1 MALLQLTFSSVKA
14 DQLSAERYLAEIT
27 TSLLQSLSTP
37 QDPKKSPAAS
47 LIALVVEK
55 LATGTPRTFGD
66 DSKRSLD
73 WAVRQ
78 RFQIMKAEV
87 PAEVMSALQLLRLP
101 EAHQTF
107 LQRLQKNGTKATST
121 PEAAEDLLAS
131 IGLDKLNEAEVSNAL
146 LFMVFSL
153 NTRQYNPAHLISAI
167 RSKSRVKQLD
177 WQLVIQG
184 FDQPSL
190 QINSD
195 QFLQIFESLMPLALE
210 EQQFDIQGLWGG
222 SWKNPETQLSFLK
235 AFLFCS
241 PEQLDISRIPG
252 FRHGFPVDLFEGA
265 PEDLTKKAEVALKN
279 QLSSADAITAIFDLV
294 LPSDSSP
301 STPDCQDILNHFIQ
315 NHLAT
320 FLLSAPGI
328 PEPWTTSQER
338 FINKCFNV
346 FLLKQSNEY
355 NFALE
360 GLWRNSRD
368 WVFKQMHYSFLN
380 DPMISNNILE
390 CAQELGWTDSL
401 LSIVHPLTLDIACLL
416 HRDHGFDIENWLRES
431 AEQQTAEH
439 IGTTLTRF
447 LKIKSDDEYRV
458 QRKQQ
463 PAPRSVPLAVKT
475 VFALLLVV
483 EDFINDHESLTSIHR
498 ECLATYPRLINYG
511 EGFDDII
518 DENGRDGNG
527 LPEEADQHMSELF
540 GKMYRDELSFRE
552 VLELMREFKTAQDP
566 AKQDLFTCIVAGL
579 FDEYHSFHEYPADA
593 LMKTAVMFGG
603 IINFKLISGIPL
615 KVGLSLILDAV
626 RDNQRL
632 DPTYKF
638 GVEAIEQLTGRL
650 PEWVEFCRVLVQ
662 IPSLQG
668 TTVHKKALDVIRE
681 QSHDVY
687 GQREPNG
694 VNGAIDPFTVTNGSI
709 DERLSSNNAPHRFR
723 SLHADPP
730 AKGVFQD
737 PDQAAQDKVLFV
749 LNNISNENLT
759 TKLKDLQD
767 VLKDEHYQWF
777 ASHIVEQRA
786 KLEPNFQPLYMS
798 LLETIGDKALMAEV
812 LRETYVSAIR
822 MMNAEAT
829 INSATERGQ
838 LKNLGGWLGS
848 LTIAKDKPIK
858 HRNIFFRGLLLEG
871 FDTQRLLVVIPF
883 TCKVLVQGARS
894 SVFKPPNPWLMDIL
908 SLLMELYH
916 YADLKLN
923 LKFEIEVL
931 CKDLGLDHKTV
942 DPSTCIQDRPPQA
955 DDNLTNM
962 SGMPEGLDVGF
973 DDLSLGGLSRGV
985 RNERLSPATI
995 MSSLPRLEDVL
1006 KYPSTGGAE
1015 HDLVKDIVY
1024 RAFDQA
1030 IQEIIAPVVERS
1042 ITIASI
1048 STAQLVQKDFACEVD
1063 GEKMRSAA
1071 RQMVKSLAG
1080 SLALVTCKEPL
1091 KMSITN
1097 YIRRPANLD
1106 PTEQPMSE
1114 GVIMMCVNDNID
1126 TACSFVEKAAEERSI
1141 PEIDRVLEP
1150 DLEERRRHLAHRPN
1164 EPFVSDRLNRWALFI
1179 PEPFRQGGGGLNDAQ
1194 LAIYEDFARQVKG
1207 VNTNHSQNASS
1218 DSTGRQLPDVLQ
1230 EPFTM
1235 PNLSTPAEPPALP
1248 HQTPQMQQEPRMH
1261 FPSISNSTA
1270 QPPINGFGNPVTPQ
1284 DKILSL
1290 IYTMQTAAGQA
1301 SVDQAKHLPKNS
1313 PVVADFGQILQII
1326 INSARPNGENLAR
1339 LVAEKACSLLFK
1351 GVENQLEAELLAL
1364 LLAKICQLSE
1374 LVSRDVFRWLSAH
1387 EETYVLNV
1395 TTIFALVSVG
1405 LVDLARIDMVL
1416 AKFINLRKVQAITVL
1431 AELMD
1436 LVLFSEAPIALR
1448 ADFASSLEVMNQWL
1462 GDDPTLELAHLINN
1476 RLRDSGIPEAST
1488 VAPDD
1493 KALMKK
1499 DQMQY
1504 IFKEWIKM
1512 YQNSGTTER
1521 MYASFLKNM
1530 HERQVIN
1537 NQEDSAIFFRLC
1549 IDLCVDAFD
1558 QEAECPSPTLDNAYM
1573 HTDGLAKLI
1582 ICLIKL
1588 QGEPNGAVKVK
1599 KGPYLKSILSIVV
1612 LVANHHQVMRGI
1624 HFNQRVF
1631 YRFFSS
1637 LLCEYSINGL
1647 QRSAENEEMML
1658 VFAETIL
1665 ALQPAH
1671 IPGFVYGW
1679 LGLVSHRGFMP
1690 GLLRLPSEAGWE
1702 RYCQLMQVM
1711 LRYVGELLSVPG
1723 LPVAEHLY
1731 KGALRIMLLL
1741 YSDFPEFLAEN
1752 YVHLCNAIPAHCVQL
1767 RNLVLCALPQSMSE
1781 LPDQFTIGLKVDRL
1795 DEMKKA
1801 PIISGNVFAP
1811 LERDGLK
1818 DVIDKTMQ
1826 KGSHLDD
1833 GASQICQ
1840 ILYNRPR
1847 PPGGPS
1853 SATGG
1858 LEMSELNALVLCIG
1872 QEALALGPAKI
1883 GASSP
1888 HSELLSKLA
1897 QTLRPEA
1904 RYHFLNAIANHI
1916 RYPNTHTNYFCKA
1929 LLHIFGTERVDQQ
1942 ESEIRQQI
1950 VRVLLERLIG
1960 HRPHPWGISIV
1971 IMELDRNPNYKFWDL
1986 PFMAAAPDV
1995 RHQLSR
2001 IFKSAH

>member
-1 MALLQLTFSSVKA
+1 M
-14 DQLSAERYLAEIT
+14 
-27 TSLLQSLSTP
+27 
-37 QDPKKSPAAS
+37 
-47 LIALVVEK
+47 EK
-55 LATGTPRTFGD
+55 LATGPPRNFGD
-66 DSKRSLD
+66 DSKKSLD

-78 RFQIMKAEV
+78 HFQIMKLEV
-87 PAEVMSALQLLRLP
+87 PAEVVSALQLLRLP

-107 LQRLQKNGTKATST
+107 LQRLQKNDPKATST

-146 LFMVFSL
+146 LFMVLSL
-153 NTRQYNPAHLISAI
+153 NARQYNPSHLISTI

-177 WQLVIQG
+177 WQLVIRG
-184 FDQPSL
+184 FDLPAL
-190 QINSD
+190 QISSD
-195 QFLQIFESLMPLALE
+195 QFMRLFESLIPLASD
-210 EQQFDIQGLWGG
+210 EQNFDIQGMWGG
-222 SWKNPETQLSFLK
+222 RWKHPETQLSFLK
-235 AFLFCS
+235 AFLFCP

-252 FRHGFPVDLFEGA
+252 FRHGFPADLFEGA
-265 PEDLTKKAEVALKN
+265 SEDLTKKAELALKN
-279 QLSSADAITAIFDLV
+279 QLSSADAVTAIFDLV

-320 FLLSAPGI
+320 FILSAPGI
-328 PEPWTTSQER
+328 PEPWTVSQER

-346 FLLKQSNEY
+346 FLLKQSSEY
-355 NFALE
+355 PFALE

-390 CAQELGWTDSL
+390 CAQQFGWTDSM

-416 HRDHGFDIENWLRES
+416 HRDHEFDIENWLRES

-439 IGTTLTRF
+439 IGSTLTRF

-463 PAPRSVPLAVKT
+463 PSPRSVSLAVKT

-527 LPEEADQHMSELF
+527 LPEEADQQMSELF
-540 GKMYRDELSFRE
+540 GRMYRDELSFRE
-552 VLELMREFKTAQDP
+552 VLELMREFKTSHDP

-579 FDEYHSFHEYPADA
+579 FDEYHSFHEYPSDA

-626 RDNQRL
+626 RDNQRS

-681 QSHDVY
+681 QGHDVY
-687 GQREPNG
+687 GERDANG
-694 VNGAIDPFTVTNGSI
+694 VNGVMDPLSLTNGNI
-709 DERLSSNNAPHRFR
+709 DELLSTNNAPRRFR

-730 AKGVFQD
+730 AKGVFKD
-737 PDQAAQDKVLFV
+737 PDQVAQDKVLFV

-767 VLKDEHYQWF
+767 VLRDEHYQWF
-777 ASHIVEQRA
+777 ASHLVEQRA

-798 LLETIGDKALMAEV
+798 LLEMIGDKALMAEV

-858 HRNIFFRGLLLEG
+858 HKNIFFRDLLLEG
-871 FDTQRLLVVIPF
+871 LDTQRLLVVIPF

-894 SVFKPPNPWLMDIL
+894 TVFKPPNPWLMDIL

-942 DPSTCIQDRPPQA
+942 DPSACIQDRPPQA
-955 DDNLTNM
+955 DDELANI
-962 SGMPEGLDVGF
+962 SGMPDGLDVGF

-1006 KYPSTGGAE
+1006 KYPSTGGADY
-1015 HDLVKDIVY
+1015 DLVKDIVY

-1048 STAQLVQKDFACEVD
+1048 STAQLIQKDFACEVD

-1097 YIRRPANLD
+1097 YIRRPAHLD

-1141 PEIDRVLEP
+1141 PEIDRVIEP

-1179 PEPFRQGGGGLNDAQ
+1179 PEPFRQGAGGLNDAQ

-1207 VNTNHSQNASS
+1207 ANTNHSQNASS

-1248 HQTPQMQQEPRMH
+1248 HQTPQMQQESRMH
-1261 FPSISNSTA
+1261 FSSMPTSSA
-1270 QPPINGFGNPVTPQ
+1270 QPQTNGFGAPLTPQ
-1284 DKILSL
+1284 DKILNL
-1290 IYTMQTAAGQA
+1290 IYTMQAAASQS
-1301 SVDQAKHLPKNS
+1301 SVDQAKNLPKAS
-1313 PVVADFGQILQII
+1313 SIIADFGQILHII
-1326 INSARPNGENLAR
+1326 TSSARPTGENLAR
-1339 LVAEKACSLLFK
+1339 LAAEKVCSLLFK

-1364 LLAKICQLSE
+1364 LLARICQLSE
-1374 LVSRDVFRWLSAH
+1374 LVSRDVFRWLSTH
-1387 EETYVLNV
+1387 EEAYILNV
-1395 TTIFALVSVG
+1395 STIFALVSVG
-1405 LVDLARIDMVL
+1405 LLDLARIDMVL
-1416 AKFINLRKVQAITVL
+1416 AKFINLRKLQALTVL
-1431 AELMD
+1431 AQLMD
-1436 LVLFSEAPIALR
+1436 LVLFSDAPIALR

-1462 GDDPTLELAHLINN
+1462 SEDPALELAHLINN
-1476 RLRDSGIPEAST
+1476 RLRDSGVPEALAT
-1488 VAPDD
+1488 APDD

-1512 YQNSGTTER
+1512 YQNSGSTER
-1521 MYASFLKNM
+1521 LQASFLRDM
-1530 HERQVIN
+1530 HQKQVIN
-1537 NQEDSAIFFRLC
+1537 NQEDSAVFFRLC
-1549 IDLCVDAFD
+1549 LDTCVDAFD
-1558 QEAECPSPTLDNAYM
+1558 HEAESPNPSLDNAYI

-1588 QGEPNGAVKVK
+1588 QGEANGAVKIR
-1599 KGPYLKSILSIVV
+1599 KGPYLKSILSIIV
-1612 LVANHHQVMRGI
+1612 LVENHHQVMRGV

-1631 YRFFSS
+1631 YRLFSS
-1637 LLCEYSINGL
+1637 LLCEYSANGL
-1647 QRSAENEEMML
+1647 HRTAENEDMML
-1658 VFAETIL
+1658 VFAETFL

-1671 IPGFVYGW
+1671 IPGFAYGW
-1679 LGLVSHRGFMP
+1679 LGLLSHRGFMP
-1690 GLLRLPSEAGWE
+1690 GLLNLPSEAGWE
-1702 RYCQLMQVM
+1702 QYSQLMQVM
-1711 LRYVGELLSVPG
+1711 LRYVGELLTVPG
-1723 LPVAEHLY
+1723 IQVAEHLY

-1741 YSDFPEFLAEN
+1741 HSDFPEFLAEN
-1752 YVHLCNAIPAHCVQL
+1752 YVQLCNAIPAHLVQL
-1767 RNLVLCALPQSMSE
+1767 RNLVLCALPQSIAE
-1781 LPDQFTIGLKVDRL
+1781 LPDQFTPGLKVDRL

-1801 PIISGNVFAP
+1801 PIIAGNIMAP

-1818 DVIDKTMQ
+1818 DVIDKVLQ
-1826 KGSHLDD
+1826 KGSNLDD
-1833 GASQICQ
+1833 GVSQIRQ
-1840 ILYNRPR
+1840 ILYN
-1847 PPGGPS
+1847 PPASHVGPIG
-1853 SATGG
+1853 ATGG
-1858 LEMSELNALVLCIG
+1858 VDMSELNALVLYIG
-1872 QEALALGPAKI
+1872 QEALALSPGKFDP
-1883 GASSP
+1883 SSP
-1888 HSELLSKLA
+1888 HSELLHNLA
-1897 QTLRPEA
+1897 QALRPEA
-1904 RYHFLNAIANHI
+1904 RYQFLNAVANHI
-1916 RYPNTHTNYFCKA
+1916 RYPNTHTNYFSKA

-1942 ESEIRQQI
+1942 DSEIRQQI
-1950 VRVLLERLIG
+1950 VCVILERLIG
-1960 HRPHPWGISIV
+1960 HRPHPWGIAIV
-1971 IMELDRNPNYKFWDL
+1971 FMELERNPHYKFWDL

-2001 IFKSAH
+2001 IFKSSH